1 MDFLTEV
8 AGRISFEVSFF
19 SQSKFEK
26 GEIPGGQV
34 HKVARHL
41 AVVWGG
47 RFVVSSFP
55 DKCDRPAD
63 TASRALEAVE
73 FHSAG

>member
-1 MDFLTEV
+1 MLPLFPQE
-8 AGRISFEVSFF
+8 
-19 SQSKFEK
+19 KFEK

-55 DKCDRPAD
+55 
-63 TASRALEAVE
+63 T
-73 FHSAG
+73 SATDLWMKPPELSKGWSLILRDETFSKVPVG